1 MALERDQRARH
12 PLMQRWPEAWSS
24 FHEVSDVLWP
34 TTKGLCAAEIELH
47 AVKKAVDGDEDG
59 AAEQL
64 KADKEGYERSR
75 PSSTS
80 TAFVSHMC
88 ALFRAQQ
95 QPAAELPRPKQFLY
109 HEFDRSHEHP
119 DSLSVSFLPGGKRSL
134 TG

>member
-1 MALERDQRARH
+1 MHLFRAHQWPAEVADVELRWVTAAQARPDTTSRPGGRAMALERDQRARH

-64 KADKEGYERSR
+64 KADKEGYELA
-75 PSSTS
+75 
-80 TAFVSHMC
+80 AF
-88 ALFRAQQ
+88 
-95 QPAAELPRPKQFLY
+95 
-109 HEFDRSHEHP
+109 
-119 DSLSVSFLPGGKRSL
+119 
-134 TG
+134 

>member
-64 KADKEGYERSR
+64 KADKEGYE
-75 PSSTS
+75 
-80 TAFVSHMC
+80 
-88 ALFRAQQ
+88 LRAQQ